1 MQNAASKRGYEFV
14 YRLEWYPYRLSRNKE
29 AFYFDCS
36 LKTPDGE
43 GYNFRISVHMSNEG
57 FEVDEIARPWSG
69 RDYIEL
75 DVARILTKRLNWC
88 IKI

>member
-1 MQNAASKRGYEFV
+1 MQNAASDRGYEFV
-14 YRLEWYPYRLSRNKE
+14 YRLEWYPYILSRNKE

-36 LKTPDGE
+36 FNKPDSE
-43 GYNFRISVHMSNEG
+43 RYNFRILVGMDNEG
-57 FEVDEIARPWSG
+57 FEVDDIARPWSG

-75 DVARILTKRLNWC
+75 DVAQILTKRLNWP